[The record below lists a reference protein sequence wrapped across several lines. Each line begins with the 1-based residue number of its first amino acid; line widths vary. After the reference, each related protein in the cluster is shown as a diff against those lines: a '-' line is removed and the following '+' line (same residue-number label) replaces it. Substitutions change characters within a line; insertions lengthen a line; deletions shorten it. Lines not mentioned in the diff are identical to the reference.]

1 MTVQWETDLPSIVRA
16 SHGLEVVLGDLGTMH
31 KVRSEITD
39 GRMVVI
45 EHSLP
50 PSRLAAP
57 LHRHSREDEISYVL
71 AGQMGALL
79 GDRVI
84 QARAGSYVVK
94 PRGQW
99 HTYWNA
105 GEVRT
110 QADGAAR
117 PRRLRR
123 LSGAA
128 GGSPGRSRTARGR
141 HVERIGAEYGVEF
154 DFASVSDI
162 CQHFGV
168 TSGPPGLSAGPA
180 VTQER
185 NMVST
190 IQSVALGND
199 VTLEYAEQG
208 DPGGIPVICLHGVTD
223 SYRSFDPVL
232 PLLPKSFTRLP
243 SRSAAMATRRGR

>member
-1 MTVQWETDLPSIVRA
+1 MTMRWETDLPAIVRA
-16 SHGLEVVLGDLGTMH
+16 SHGLEVVLGDLGTVH

-71 AGQMGALL
+71 AGQMGVLL
-79 GDRVI
+79 GDRVV

-105 GEVRT
+105 GECELRLMELLVPGGFEGCLERL
-110 QADGAAR
+110 AEALAAR
-117 PRRLRR
+117 VPVDVSTL
-123 LSGAA
+123 
-128 GGSPGRSRTARGR
+128 
-141 HVERIGAEYGVEF
+141 ERIGAEYGVEF
-154 DFASVSDI
+154 DFASVSDL

-168 TSGPPGLSAGPA
+168 SLARGPQRPARPDSGEKHD
-180 VTQER
+180 Q
-185 NMVST
+185 
-190 IQSVALGND
+190 
-199 VTLEYAEQG
+199 
-208 DPGGIPVICLHGVTD
+208 HD
-223 SYRSFDPVL
+223 SIRRS
-232 PLLPKSFTRLP
+232 RQ
-243 SRSAAMATRRGR
+243 

>member
-1 MTVQWETDLPSIVRA
+1 MTVRWETELPAIVRA
-16 SHGLEVVLGDLGTMH
+16 SHGLEVVLGDLGTVH

-50 PSRLAAP
+50 PARLAAP

-79 GDRVI
+79 GDRVV

-105 GEVRT
+105 GESELRLMELLVPGGFEGCLERL
-110 QADGAAR
+110 AEAMAAR
-117 PRRLRR
+117 
-123 LSGAA
+123 
-128 GGSPGRSRTARGR
+128 SPVEVGTI
-141 HVERIGAEYGVEF
+141 ERIGAEYGVEF
-154 DFASVSDI
+154 DFAGVPNL

-168 TSGPPGLSAGPA
+168 TLAGWPLRRRSG
-180 VTQER
+180 
-185 NMVST
+185 
-190 IQSVALGND
+190 
-199 VTLEYAEQG
+199 
-208 DPGGIPVICLHGVTD
+208 
-223 SYRSFDPVL
+223 VL
-232 PLLPKSFTRLP
+232 
-243 SRSAAMATRRGR
+243 RRGRA

>member
-1 MTVQWETDLPSIVRA
+1 MTIRWETDLPAIVRA
-16 SHGLEVVLGDLGTMH
+16 SHGLEVVLGDLGTVH

-45 EHSLP
+45 EHTLP

-105 GEVRT
+105 GESELRLMELLVPGGFEGCLERL
-110 QADGAAR
+110 AEAMVAR
-117 PRRLRR
+117 VPVEVSTL
-123 LSGAA
+123 
-128 GGSPGRSRTARGR
+128 
-141 HVERIGAEYGVEF
+141 ERIGAEYGVEF
-154 DFASVSDI
+154 DFASVGDL

-168 TSGPPGLSAGPA
+168 TLARWPQRASRHAG
-180 VTQER
+180 EK
-185 NMVST
+185 
-190 IQSVALGND
+190 
-199 VTLEYAEQG
+199 
-208 DPGGIPVICLHGVTD
+208 HG
-223 SYRSFDPVL
+223 
-232 PLLPKSFTRLP
+232 
-243 SRSAAMATRRGR
+243 

>member
-1 MTVQWETDLPSIVRA
+1 MTVRWETDLPSIVRA
-16 SHGLEVVLGDLGTMH
+16 SHGLEVVLGDLGTVH

-50 PSRLAAP
+50 PLRLAAP

-105 GEVRT
+105 GASELRLMELLVPGGFEGCLERL
-110 QADGAAR
+110 AEAMAAR
-117 PRRLRR
+117 VPLEVST
-123 LSGAA
+123 L
-128 GGSPGRSRTARGR
+128 
-141 HVERIGAEYGVEF
+141 ERIGAEYGVEF
-154 DFASVSDI
+154 DFASVGDL

-168 TSGPPGLSAGPA
+168 TLARWPQRRAGRHA
-180 VTQER
+180 GEKHGQHD
-185 NMVST
+185 
-190 IQSVALGND
+190 SV
-199 VTLEYAEQG
+199 
-208 DPGGIPVICLHGVTD
+208 
-223 SYRSFDPVL
+223 
-232 PLLPKSFTRLP
+232 
-243 SRSAAMATRRGR
+243 RRPRE

>member
-1 MTVQWETDLPSIVRA
+1 MTVRWETDLPAIVRA
-16 SHGLEVVLGDLGTMH
+16 SHGLEVVLGDLGTVH

-79 GDRVI
+79 GDRVV

-105 GEVRT
+105 GESELRLMELLVPGGFEGCLERL
-110 QADGAAR
+110 AEAMAAR
-117 PRRLRR
+117 QLVDVST
-123 LSGAA
+123 L
-128 GGSPGRSRTARGR
+128 
-141 HVERIGAEYGVEF
+141 ERIGAEYGVEF
-154 DFASVSDI
+154 DFASVSDL

-168 TSGPPGLSAGPA
+168 TLAHWP
-180 VTQER
+180 Q
-185 NMVST
+185 
-190 IQSVALGND
+190 
-199 VTLEYAEQG
+199 
-208 DPGGIPVICLHGVTD
+208 
-223 SYRSFDPVL
+223 
-232 PLLPKSFTRLP
+232 
-243 SRSAAMATRRGR
+243 RRGGRHAGENHGQHDSVRRPRE